1 MNKVIM
7 LSLIVASGL
16 MLIPTTQAASFN
28 CSKASNA
35 TEKAIC
41 ANARL
46 SKADDKLA
54 NTYEIVMR
62 LSDQSPYIR
71 GEQLQWLKNRNQCGS
86 RVACISEEYQYRQ
99 QGLEDYLQAN
109 H

>member
-1 MNKVIM
+1 MNQNILLNLCTAAIM
-7 LSLIVASGL
+7 LLSTSA
-16 MLIPTTQAASFN
+16 QAASFN
-28 CSKASNA
+28 CSKAGNA

-46 SKADDKLA
+46 SKADVKLA

-71 GEQLQWLKNRNQCGS
+71 GEQLQWLKNRNQCGA